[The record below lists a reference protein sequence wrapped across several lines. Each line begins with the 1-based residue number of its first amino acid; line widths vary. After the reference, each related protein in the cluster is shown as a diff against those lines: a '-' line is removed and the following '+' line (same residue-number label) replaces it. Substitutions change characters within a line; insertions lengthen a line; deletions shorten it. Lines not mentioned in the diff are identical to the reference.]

1 MGERRCRSLRE
12 YINQIRKYYSNENCA
27 LDSSGYIGYNV
38 HVLAAW
44 NQAAVI
50 NIYTEEKAMGVA
62 SLVLG
67 IISIVISVF
76 GTGSFGWLGLILG
89 IIGIVLGVEGK
100 KVPEQAGMAKAG
112 FICSIIG
119 VVLSLLFYIACI
131 GCVGCLGC
139 MSAFA

>member
-1 MGERRCRSLRE
+1 
-12 YINQIRKYYSNENCA
+12 
-27 LDSSGYIGYNV
+27 
-38 HVLAAW
+38 
-44 NQAAVI
+44 
-50 NIYTEEKAMGVA
+50 MGVA

-89 IIGIVLGVEGK
+89 IVGIVLGVEGK

-139 MSAFA
+139 MSAFV